1 MAQTLLSKIK
11 ILISAT
17 LHSLV
22 DQALKSNSL
31 LVFDQYIRDAEQSM
45 ETLKSALIDLLATT
59 KTLKVKYEE
68 ASNEAAKI
76 DMQID
81 TALKQ
86 NKTVVAKIE
95 QSKLNH
101 QLEIA
106 KTYQEQ
112 YQKEDQTYQTL
123 REVVQVLQAKV
134 EVLHSQREQVAMLL
148 QLLKSKNAIA
158 RSMKDV
164 QSIADDKAA
173 QIAEDVKTQLDAVDA
188 RLEVATG
195 RLSNQI
201 EREIGDVAL
210 NSQLEIRRQR
220 LGLS

>member
-1 MAQTLLSKIK
+1 M
-11 ILISAT
+11 
-17 LHSLV
+17 
-22 DQALKSNSL
+22 
-31 LVFDQYIRDAEQSM
+31 
-45 ETLKSALIDLLATT
+45 
-59 KTLKVKYEE
+59 KVKYEE

-164 QSIADDKAA
+164 QSITDDKAA

>member
-1 MAQTLLSKIK
+1 MAQTLLAKIK

-59 KTLKVKYEE
+59 KTLKIKYEE

-106 KTYQEQ
+106 KTYQDQ